1 VLLRVAAF
9 LGWMHLTNL
18 IGAIFA
24 LVFSLLGAAASAEV
38 LPKMRWDGH
47 ASAKV
52 WTVSALEAVAA
63 QDSKLASKVPAD
75 IEAWCP
81 GYDSA
86 STDERRA
93 FWVAVLSGVA
103 KYESG
108 YNAKAAG
115 GGRYYGLMQIS
126 PKTAAAY
133 RCEARSAAAL
143 KDGSANL
150 DCAIKI
156 IARQVGRDGMVTGN
170 GNRGVDRDW
179 GPMSK
184 ASVRRAISGWT
195 SQQAYCKA

>member
-1 VLLRVAAF
+1 MRVAAL
-9 LGWMHLTNL
+9 LGWMHLTNP

-24 LVFSLLGAAASAEV
+24 LILALLGTSASAEA

-52 WTVSALEAVAA
+52 WTVSALAAVADH
-63 QDSKLASKVPAD
+63 DSKLASKVPGD
-75 IEAWCP
+75 IDVWCP
-81 GYDSA
+81 GYDNA
-86 STDERRA
+86 STDQRRA

-115 GGRYYGLMQIS
+115 AGRYFGLMQIS

-133 RCEARSAAAL
+133 RCEARSGAAL

-156 IARQVGRDGMVTGN
+156 IAQQVGRDGMVTGN
-170 GNRGVDRDW
+170 GNRGVARDW